1 MTDSQTN
8 PPADP
13 NAATD
18 TDSKSDDDREKSFWD
33 KLGKTIDE
41 RIEAGF
47 KKEAA
52 NRTRNAPSGTSRGTS
67 RRTLPDMIADI
78 MWPKREE

>member
-8 PPADP
+8 PPTDP
-13 NAATD
+13 PAND
-18 TDSKSDDDREKSFWD
+18 TSTSGSDDDREKTFWD
-33 KLGKTIDE
+33 KLGKTIDD

-47 KKEAA
+47 KKHQPQRSQPA
-52 NRTRNAPSGTSRGTS
+52 TGTSRGTS